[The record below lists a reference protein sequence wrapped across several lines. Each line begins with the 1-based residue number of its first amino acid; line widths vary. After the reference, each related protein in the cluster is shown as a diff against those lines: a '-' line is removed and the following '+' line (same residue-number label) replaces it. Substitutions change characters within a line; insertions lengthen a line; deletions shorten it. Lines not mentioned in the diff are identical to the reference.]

1 VLPDL
6 QVLAFEGLK
15 IPYPSFDLTQ
25 LIFNESYDPSYPND
39 KVYNSTYGIEFESNV
54 LHEIPKYDHGIFNF

>member
-1 VLPDL
+1 MLPDL

-39 KVYNSTYGIEFESNV
+39 KVYNSTYGIEFE
-54 LHEIPKYDHGIFNF
+54 